1 MLLSSTVMIKMFSCL
16 LPESTVTTTHVSGL
30 RKSSTSRFS
39 TTGGRWLCFPF
50 ILLIMLI
57 MISADYDHADYDDS
71 GRVDYDD
78 SGYADYDNYGRDH
91 ADYDHA
97 DYDHADYYHSG
108 SDHADHDVAVAITII
123 IKTIPK
129 VEKLFSKRIIMIKSS
144 PNVDRD
150 GPRTHFHLYR
160 TWAQS

>member
-1 MLLSSTVMIKMFSCL
+1 MLKKTAVF
-16 LPESTVTTTHVSGL
+16 L
-30 RKSSTSRFS
+30 RD
-39 TTGGRWLCFPF
+39 GFPY
-50 ILLIMLI
+50 
-57 MISADYDHADYDDS
+57 YDHADYDDS

-150 GPRTHFHLYR
+150 RPRTHFHLYR
-160 TWAQS
+160 TWAQSRSSQG

>member
-1 MLLSSTVMIKMFSCL
+1 MLKKTAVF
-16 LPESTVTTTHVSGL
+16 L
-30 RKSSTSRFS
+30 RD
-39 TTGGRWLCFPF
+39 GFPY
-50 ILLIMLI
+50 
-57 MISADYDHADYDDS
+57 YDHADYDDS
-71 GRVDYDD
+71 GRVDYGD
-78 SGYADYDNYGRDH
+78 SGY
-91 ADYDHA
+91 A

-150 GPRTHFHLYR
+150 RPRTHFHLYR

>member
-1 MLLSSTVMIKMFSCL
+1 MLKKTAVF
-16 LPESTVTTTHVSGL
+16 L
-30 RKSSTSRFS
+30 RD
-39 TTGGRWLCFPF
+39 GFPY
-50 ILLIMLI
+50 
-57 MISADYDHADYDDS
+57 YDHADYDDS

-78 SGYADYDNYGRDH
+78 SGYADYDNYGR
-91 ADYDHA
+91 DHA

-129 VEKLFSKRIIMIKSS
+129 VEKLFSNRIIMIKSS

-150 GPRTHFHLYR
+150 RPRTHFHLYR